1 MILHRDMMFNNV
13 SVGGHHCINKQYLK
27 GIFKGTKSETERIKY
42 TQWFYNLVKFK
53 FHSLRTRIKRRTF
66 HQLMCVF
73 NSFILIISS
82 YKSYYVLVKHNL
94 LFKYHIFI
102 FIYLYNKPSKENL
115 SHFKSDSVCLGYSA
129 KETGVELK

>member
-102 FIYLYNKPSKENL
+102 LFIYTINL
-115 SHFKSDSVCLGYSA
+115 
-129 KETGVELK
+129 LKKIYRILNPTVYVLVIQLKRQE